1 MPESNAIMNKL
12 KEYSGYLVA
21 VYFLF
26 PILWVSYIIGIWLFF
41 CLIDMIM
48 KRRLI
53 NQKNLIKSL
62 LLSIPFWAIIVSVFI
77 HPGNGEH
84 FIERGMG
91 FALFPISIFLSQIK
105 LNSSQLIKLTWVL
118 LIGSLLLALKGLLL
132 YVFVD
137 SFYQYDQQHDFIFRY
152 RSEFNQ
158 HTQIPPTYASI
169 YFAFA
174 SIMVF
179 LQLKQMTWGKVLAI
193 AMVIILLLNMILL
206 SAKMPIIAFGLIM
219 LFLLIRK
226 NIFLGMMN
234 KKRWLIAGSIITLLI
249 LGMFIFTRWGEL
261 FTGLTYR
268 NIEQQE
274 NSVGIRKGITQCGLQ
289 LSKEHFLAGIGPQ
302 NVQQALNQCYYQ
314 FEGDD
319 FSRHS
324 FNTHNQYLDS
334 LISHGILGLILLL
347 IMIIYPIVQAIRL
360 KDPILL
366 SFTLLIALCMLT
378 ENILSRQ
385 AGVVFYAFFN
395 SILLN
400 QAYSQKSRQS

>member
-1 MPESNAIMNKL
+1 
-12 KEYSGYLVA
+12 
-21 VYFLF
+21 
-26 PILWVSYIIGIWLFF
+26 
-41 CLIDMIM
+41 
-48 KRRLI
+48 
-53 NQKNLIKSL
+53 
-62 LLSIPFWAIIVSVFI
+62 
-77 HPGNGEH
+77 
-84 FIERGMG
+84 
-91 FALFPISIFLSQIK
+91 
-105 LNSSQLIKLTWVL
+105 
-118 LIGSLLLALKGLLL
+118 
-132 YVFVD
+132 
-137 SFYQYDQQHDFIFRY
+137 
-152 RSEFNQ
+152 
-158 HTQIPPTYASI
+158 
-169 YFAFA
+169 
-174 SIMVF
+174 
-179 LQLKQMTWGKVLAI
+179 MTWGKVLAI

-334 LISHGILGLILLL
+334 LISHGILGLVLLL

>member
-1 MPESNAIMNKL
+1 
-12 KEYSGYLVA
+12 
-21 VYFLF
+21 
-26 PILWVSYIIGIWLFF
+26 
-41 CLIDMIM
+41 M

-53 NQKNLIKSL
+53 NQKDLIKSL

-334 LISHGILGLILLL
+334 LISHGILGLVLLL